1 MMERLREGVNSIA
14 IKIILGLIILSFVFT
29 GVSGYIGGGN
39 NVAAKVD
46 GIEISRGAFEQAY
59 QNERNMLQAQY
70 GEQYAALLADP
81 DFVQR
86 LRQSV
91 LDKMVNEILL
101 ENHARSLGMR
111 ISDEQVLNLILQMPE
126 FQLDG
131 KFNQDIYETS
141 LRRAGYTPE
150 SFGEVM
156 RRSEIRNQ
164 LLQAVSASEFSLPGE
179 VADQSKLITQTRD
192 IRTLEL
198 SVEEFAKKAELSDE
212 ELQEYYESNSAQFT
226 RPEQVKVSY
235 LELSGEALKASV
247 EVTDEDVDAYYQ
259 ENLSQYSSAEQRSVS
274 HILVEGDDEAKAQ
287 AILDDLNAGTDFA
300 ELAKTR
306 SEDPGSSDEGGSLG
320 WIERDVMDPAFEEA
334 AFALANVGD
343 VTSLVKSDFGYHIIK
358 LDELKASETKPLSE
372 VKEEIKADL
381 VNQRAAESF
390 HDIYTDL
397 ERVAFESPNSLAP
410 SAELFEG
417 TVQITEFISRFNA
430 PEILSSPEVQEAIY
444 SPEVKED
451 GENSVPV
458 EIAPEHVVVVRVDE
472 VREETVLPFE
482 EVKEQVV
489 QQLSVVK
496 GEQKAVEL
504 ADQLIE
510 ALSNGDSS
518 VLEQEGLAFGEQE
531 TINRGNPLANTVFAM
546 TKPEEGKKVYSQ
558 SKDFTGN
565 IVVVELEGVSF
576 EEQPAFA
583 AQIGMQLVRS
593 NGEQDMIALSKAL
606 RDKADVEFYVIDNA
620 STHP

>member
-14 IKIILGLIILSFVFT
+14 VKIILGLIILSFVFT
-29 GVSGYIGGGN
+29 GVSGYIGSGS

-46 GIEISRGAFEQAY
+46 GVEISRGAFEQAY

-70 GEQYAALLADP
+70 GEQYANLLSDP

-101 ENHARSLGMR
+101 ENHAKSLGLR
-111 ISDEQVLNLILQMPE
+111 ISDEQVLGMILQMPE
-126 FQLDG
+126 FQLEG
-131 KFNQDIYETS
+131 KFNQDIYESS

-156 RRSEIRNQ
+156 RSSEVRNQ

-198 SVEEFAKKAELSDE
+198 NVEEFAKSANPSDE
-212 ELQEYYESNSAQFT
+212 ELQEYYSSNASQFT

-235 LELSGEALKASV
+235 LELSGDALKANV
-247 EVTDEDVDAYYQ
+247 DVTEEDIEAYYQ
-259 ENLSQYSSAEQRSVS
+259 ESIDQYSTAEQRSVS
-274 HILVEGDDEAKAQ
+274 HILVQGDEEAKAQ
-287 AILDDLNAGTDFA
+287 AILDELSAGAKFS
-300 ELAKTR
+300 ELAKSR
-306 SEDPGSSDEGGSLG
+306 SEDIGSAETGGSLG

-334 AFALANVGD
+334 AFALTAVGD
-343 VTSLVKSDFGYHIIK
+343 TTGLVKSDFGYHIIK
-358 LDELKASETKPLSE
+358 LDDLKASETKPLSD
-372 VKEEIKADL
+372 VKDEIKQDI
-381 VNQRAAESF
+381 VNQKAADRF
-390 HDIYTDL
+390 HDLYSDL
-397 ERVAFESPNSLAP
+397 ERIAFEAPNSLQP
-410 SAELFEG
+410 SAELIEG
-417 TVQITEFISRFNA
+417 TVQTTDFVSRFNA

-444 SPEVKED
+444 SVEVKEN
-451 GENSVPV
+451 GENSIPV
-458 EIAPEHVVVVRVDE
+458 EIAPEHVVVVRVDD

-482 EVKEQVV
+482 EVKDQVV

-510 ALSNGDSS
+510 TLSNDDTS
-518 VLEQEGLAFGEQE
+518 VLEQEGLTFGEQE
-531 TINRGNPLANTVFAM
+531 TINRGNPLANTVYAL
-546 TKPEEGKKVYSQ
+546 TKPEEGKKVYGQ
-558 SKDFTGN
+558 SKDFSGN
-565 IVVVELEGVSF
+565 IVVVELAGVAA

-593 NGEQDMIALSKAL
+593 NGEQDVIALSKAL
-606 RDKADVEFYVIDNA
+606 RESADVEFYVIE
-620 STHP
+620 STQP

>member
-14 IKIILGLIILSFVFT
+14 VKIILGLIILSFVFT
-29 GVSGYIGGGN
+29 GVSGYIGSGS

-46 GIEISRGAFEQAY
+46 GVEISRGAFEQAY

-70 GEQYAALLADP
+70 GEQYANLLSDP

-101 ENHARSLGMR
+101 ENHAKSLGLR
-111 ISDEQVLNLILQMPE
+111 ISDEQVLDMILQMPE
-126 FQLDG
+126 FQLEG

-156 RRSEIRNQ
+156 RRSEVRNQ

-198 SVEEFAKKAELSDE
+198 NVEEFAKSANPSDE
-212 ELQEYYESNSAQFT
+212 ELQEYYSSNASQFT

-235 LELSGEALKASV
+235 LELSGDALKANV
-247 EVTDEDVDAYYQ
+247 DVTEEDIEAYYQ
-259 ENLSQYSSAEQRSVS
+259 ESIDQYSTAEQRSVS
-274 HILVEGDDEAKAQ
+274 HILVQGDEEAKAQ
-287 AILDDLNAGTDFA
+287 AILDELRAGADFS
-300 ELAKTR
+300 ELAKSR
-306 SEDPGSSDEGGSLG
+306 SEDIGSAETGGSLG

-334 AFALANVGD
+334 AFALTAVGD
-343 VTSLVKSDFGYHIIK
+343 TTGLVKSDFGYHIIK
-358 LDELKASETKPLSE
+358 LDDLKASETKPLSE
-372 VKEEIKADL
+372 VKDEIKQDI
-381 VNQRAAESF
+381 VNQKAADRF
-390 HDIYTDL
+390 HDLYNDL
-397 ERVAFESPNSLAP
+397 EQIAFEAPNSLQP
-410 SAELFEG
+410 SAELIEG
-417 TVQITEFISRFNA
+417 TVKTTDFVSRFNA
-430 PEILSSPEVQEAIY
+430 PEILSSPEVQEAIH
-444 SPEVKED
+444 SVEVKEN
-451 GENSVPV
+451 GENSIPV

-482 EVKEQVV
+482 EVKDQVV

-510 ALSNGDSS
+510 TLSNGDTS
-518 VLEQEGLAFGEQE
+518 VLDQEGLAFGEQE
-531 TINRGNPLANTVFAM
+531 TINRGNPLANTVYAL
-546 TKPEEGKKVYSQ
+546 TKPEEGKKVYGQ
-558 SKDFTGN
+558 SKDFSGN
-565 IVVVELEGVSF
+565 IVVVELAGVAA

-593 NGEQDMIALSKAL
+593 NGEQDVVALSKAL
-606 RDKADVEFYVIDNA
+606 RESADVEFYVIE
-620 STHP
+620 STQP

>member
-14 IKIILGLIILSFVFT
+14 VKIILGLIILSFVFT
-29 GVSGYIGGGN
+29 GVSGYIGSGS

-46 GIEISRGAFEQAY
+46 GVEISRGAFEQAY

-70 GEQYAALLADP
+70 GEQYANLLSDP

-101 ENHARSLGMR
+101 ENHAKSLGLR
-111 ISDEQVLNLILQMPE
+111 ISDEQVLGMILQMPE
-126 FQLDG
+126 FQLEG

-156 RRSEIRNQ
+156 RRSEVRNQ

-198 SVEEFAKKAELSDE
+198 NVEEFAKSANLSDE
-212 ELQEYYESNSAQFT
+212 ELQEYYSSNASQFT

-235 LELSGEALKASV
+235 LELSGDALKANV
-247 EVTDEDVDAYYQ
+247 DVTEEDIEAYYQ
-259 ENLSQYSSAEQRSVS
+259 ESIDQYSTAEQRSVS
-274 HILVEGDDEAKAQ
+274 HILVQGDEEAKAQ
-287 AILDDLNAGTDFA
+287 AILDELSAGADFS
-300 ELAKTR
+300 ELAKSR
-306 SEDPGSSDEGGSLG
+306 SEDIGSAETGGSLG

-334 AFALANVGD
+334 AFVLTAVGD
-343 VTSLVKSDFGYHIIK
+343 TTGLVKSDFGYHIIK
-358 LDELKASETKPLSE
+358 LDDLKASETKPLSE
-372 VKEEIKADL
+372 VKDEIKQDI
-381 VNQRAAESF
+381 VNQKAADRF
-390 HDIYTDL
+390 HDLYNDL
-397 ERVAFESPNSLAP
+397 ERIAFEAPNSLEP
-410 SAELFEG
+410 SAELIES
-417 TVQITEFISRFNA
+417 TVQTTDFVSRFNA

-444 SPEVKED
+444 SVEVKEN
-451 GENSVPV
+451 GENSIPV
-458 EIAPEHVVVVRVDE
+458 EIAPEHVVVVRVDD

-482 EVKEQVV
+482 EVKDQVM

-510 ALSNGDSS
+510 TLSNDDTS

-531 TINRGNPLANTVFAM
+531 TINRGNPLANTVYAL
-546 TKPEEGKKVYSQ
+546 TKPEEGKKVYGQ
-558 SKDFTGN
+558 SKDFSGN
-565 IVVVELEGVSF
+565 IVVVELAGVAA

-593 NGEQDMIALSKAL
+593 NGEQDVIALSKAL
-606 RDKADVEFYVIDNA
+606 RESADVEFYVIE
-620 STHP
+620 STQP

>member
-14 IKIILGLIILSFVFT
+14 VKIILGLIILSFVFT
-29 GVSGYIGGGN
+29 GVSGYIGSGS

-46 GIEISRGAFEQAY
+46 GVEISRGAFEQAY

-70 GEQYAALLADP
+70 GEQYANLLSDP

-101 ENHARSLGMR
+101 ENHAKSLGLR
-111 ISDEQVLNLILQMPE
+111 ISDEQVLGMILQMPE
-126 FQLDG
+126 FQLEG

-156 RRSEIRNQ
+156 RRSEVRNQ

-198 SVEEFAKKAELSDE
+198 NVEEFAKSASLSDE
-212 ELQEYYESNSAQFT
+212 ELQEYYSSNASQFT

-235 LELSGEALKASV
+235 LELSGDALKANV
-247 EVTDEDVDAYYQ
+247 DVTEEDIEAYYQ
-259 ENLSQYSSAEQRSVS
+259 ESIDQYSTAEQRSVS
-274 HILVEGDDEAKAQ
+274 HILVQGDEEAKAQ
-287 AILDDLNAGTDFA
+287 AILDELSAGADFS
-300 ELAKTR
+300 ELAKSR
-306 SEDPGSSDEGGSLG
+306 SEDIGSAETGGSLG

-334 AFALANVGD
+334 AFALAAVGD
-343 VTSLVKSDFGYHIIK
+343 TTGLVKSDFGYHIIK
-358 LDELKASETKPLSE
+358 LDDLKASETKPLSE
-372 VKEEIKADL
+372 VKDEIKQDI
-381 VNQRAAESF
+381 VNQKAADRF
-390 HDIYTDL
+390 HDLYNDL
-397 ERVAFESPNSLAP
+397 ERIAFEAPNSLEP
-410 SAELFEG
+410 SAELIES
-417 TVQITEFISRFNA
+417 TVQTTDFVSRFNA

-444 SPEVKED
+444 SVEVKEN
-451 GENSVPV
+451 GENSIPV
-458 EIAPEHVVVVRVDE
+458 EIAPEHVVVVRVDD

-482 EVKEQVV
+482 EVKDQVM

-510 ALSNGDSS
+510 TLSNDDTS

-531 TINRGNPLANTVFAM
+531 TINRGNPLANTVYAL
-546 TKPEEGKKVYSQ
+546 TKPEEGKKVYGQ
-558 SKDFTGN
+558 SKDFSGN
-565 IVVVELEGVSF
+565 IVVVELAGVAA

-593 NGEQDMIALSKAL
+593 NGEQDVIALSKAL
-606 RDKADVEFYVIDNA
+606 RESADVEFYVIE
-620 STHP
+620 STQP

>member
-14 IKIILGLIILSFVFT
+14 VKIILGLIILSFVFT
-29 GVSGYIGGGN
+29 GVSGYIGSGS

-46 GIEISRGAFEQAY
+46 GVEISRGAFEQAY

-70 GEQYAALLADP
+70 GEQYANLLSDP

-101 ENHARSLGMR
+101 ENHAKSLGLR
-111 ISDEQVLNLILQMPE
+111 ISDEQVLGMILQMPE
-126 FQLDG
+126 FQLEG

-156 RRSEIRNQ
+156 RRSEVRNQ

-198 SVEEFAKKAELSDE
+198 NVEEFAKSASLSDE
-212 ELQEYYESNSAQFT
+212 ELQEYYSSNASQFT

-235 LELSGEALKASV
+235 LELSGDALKANV
-247 EVTDEDVDAYYQ
+247 DVTEEDIEAYYQ
-259 ENLSQYSSAEQRSVS
+259 ESIDQYSTAEQRSVS
-274 HILVEGDDEAKAQ
+274 HILVQGDEEAKAQ
-287 AILDDLNAGTDFA
+287 AILDELSAGADFS
-300 ELAKTR
+300 ELAKSR
-306 SEDPGSSDEGGSLG
+306 SEDIGSAETGGSLG

-334 AFALANVGD
+334 AFALAAVGD
-343 VTSLVKSDFGYHIIK
+343 TTGLVKSDFGYHIIK
-358 LDELKASETKPLSE
+358 LDDLKASETKPLSE
-372 VKEEIKADL
+372 VKDEIKQDI
-381 VNQRAAESF
+381 VNQKAADRF
-390 HDIYTDL
+390 HDLYNDL
-397 ERVAFESPNSLAP
+397 ERIAFEAPNSLEP
-410 SAELFEG
+410 SAELIES
-417 TVQITEFISRFNA
+417 TVQTTDFVSRFNA

-444 SPEVKED
+444 SVEVKEN
-451 GENSVPV
+451 GENSIPV
-458 EIAPEHVVVVRVDE
+458 EIAPEHVVVVRVDD

-482 EVKEQVV
+482 EVKDQVM

-510 ALSNGDSS
+510 TLSNDDTS

-531 TINRGNPLANTVFAM
+531 TINRGNPLANTVYAL
-546 TKPEEGKKVYSQ
+546 TKPEEGKKVYGQ
-558 SKDFTGN
+558 SKDFSGN
-565 IVVVELEGVSF
+565 IIVVELAGVAA

-593 NGEQDMIALSKAL
+593 NGEQDVIALSKAL
-606 RDKADVEFYVIDNA
+606 RESADVEFYVIE
-620 STHP
+620 STQP

>member
-14 IKIILGLIILSFVFT
+14 VKIILGLIILSFVFT
-29 GVSGYIGGGN
+29 GVSGYIGSGS

-46 GIEISRGAFEQAY
+46 GVEISRGAFEQAY

-70 GEQYAALLADP
+70 GEQYANLLSDP

-101 ENHARSLGMR
+101 ENHAKSLGLR
-111 ISDEQVLNLILQMPE
+111 ISDEQVLGMILQMPE
-126 FQLDG
+126 FQLEG

-156 RRSEIRNQ
+156 RRSEVRNQ

-198 SVEEFAKKAELSDE
+198 NVEEFAKSASLSDE
-212 ELQEYYESNSAQFT
+212 ELQEYYSSNASQFT

-235 LELSGEALKASV
+235 LELSGDALKANV
-247 EVTDEDVDAYYQ
+247 DVTEEDIEAYYQ
-259 ENLSQYSSAEQRSVS
+259 ESIDQYSTAEQRSVS
-274 HILVEGDDEAKAQ
+274 HILVQGDEEAKAQ
-287 AILDDLNAGTDFA
+287 AILDELSAGADFS
-300 ELAKTR
+300 ELAKSR
-306 SEDPGSSDEGGSLG
+306 SEDIGSAETGGSLG

-334 AFALANVGD
+334 AFALAAVGD
-343 VTSLVKSDFGYHIIK
+343 TTGLVKSDFGYHIIK
-358 LDELKASETKPLSE
+358 LDDLKASETKPLSE
-372 VKEEIKADL
+372 VKDEIKQDI
-381 VNQRAAESF
+381 VNQKAADRF
-390 HDIYTDL
+390 HDLYNDL
-397 ERVAFESPNSLAP
+397 ERIAFEAPNSLEP
-410 SAELFEG
+410 SAELIDS
-417 TVQITEFISRFNA
+417 TVQTTDFVSRFNA

-444 SPEVKED
+444 SVEVKEN
-451 GENSVPV
+451 GENSIPV
-458 EIAPEHVVVVRVDE
+458 EIAPEHVVVVRVDD

-482 EVKEQVV
+482 EVKDQVM

-510 ALSNGDSS
+510 TLSNDDTS

-531 TINRGNPLANTVFAM
+531 TINRGNPLANTVYAL
-546 TKPEEGKKVYSQ
+546 TKPEEGKKVYGQ
-558 SKDFTGN
+558 SKDFSGN
-565 IVVVELEGVSF
+565 IVVVELAGVAA

-593 NGEQDMIALSKAL
+593 NGEQDVIALSKAL
-606 RDKADVEFYVIDNA
+606 RESADVEFYVIE
-620 STHP
+620 STQP

>member
-14 IKIILGLIILSFVFT
+14 VKIILGLIILSFVFT
-29 GVSGYIGGGN
+29 GVSGYIGSGS

-46 GIEISRGAFEQAY
+46 GVEISRGAFEQAY

-70 GEQYAALLADP
+70 GEQYANLLSDP

-86 LRQSV
+86 QRQSV

-101 ENHARSLGMR
+101 ENHAKSLGLR
-111 ISDEQVLNLILQMPE
+111 ISDEQVLGMILQMPE
-126 FQLDG
+126 FQLEG

-156 RRSEIRNQ
+156 RRSEVRNQ

-198 SVEEFAKKAELSDE
+198 NVEEFAKSANLSDE
-212 ELQEYYESNSAQFT
+212 ELQEYYSSNASQFT

-235 LELSGEALKASV
+235 VELSGNALKANV
-247 EVTDEDVDAYYQ
+247 DVTEEDIEAYYQ
-259 ENLSQYSSAEQRSVS
+259 ESIDQYSTAEQRSVS
-274 HILVEGDDEAKAQ
+274 HILVQGDEEAKAQ
-287 AILDDLNAGTDFA
+287 AILDELSAGADFS
-300 ELAKTR
+300 ELAKSR
-306 SEDPGSSDEGGSLG
+306 SEDIGSAETGGSLG

-334 AFALANVGD
+334 AFALAAVGD
-343 VTSLVKSDFGYHIIK
+343 TTGLVKSDFGYHIIK
-358 LDELKASETKPLSE
+358 LDDLKASETKPLSE
-372 VKEEIKADL
+372 VKDEIKQDI
-381 VNQRAAESF
+381 VNQKAADRF
-390 HDIYTDL
+390 HDLYNDL
-397 ERVAFESPNSLAP
+397 ERIAFEAPNSLEP
-410 SAELFEG
+410 SAELIES
-417 TVQITEFISRFNA
+417 TVQTTDFVSRFNA

-444 SPEVKED
+444 SVEVKEN
-451 GENSVPV
+451 GENSIPV
-458 EIAPEHVVVVRVDE
+458 EIAPEHVVVVRVDD

-482 EVKEQVV
+482 EVKDQVM

-510 ALSNGDSS
+510 TLSNDDTS

-531 TINRGNPLANTVFAM
+531 TINRGNPLANTVYAL
-546 TKPEEGKKVYSQ
+546 TKPEEGKKVYGQ
-558 SKDFTGN
+558 SKDFSGN
-565 IVVVELEGVSF
+565 IVVVELAGVAA

-593 NGEQDMIALSKAL
+593 NGEQDVIALSKAL
-606 RDKADVEFYVIDNA
+606 RESADVEFYVIE
-620 STHP
+620 STQP